1 MFKIFE
7 LTRKQLD
14 MYVGKGMD
22 SLYNSVT
29 RDTKNLWEGG
39 KRTKKQISEIIDLIK
54 K

>member
-1 MFKIFE
+1 
-7 LTRKQLD
+7 

-29 RDTKNLWEGG
+29 SDTKNLWEGG